1 MENTDEDQAVVSHS
15 QLTLIFTSFLLD
27 VIKNQPSSQFHEK
40 RVHACLLLFQILAGN
55 HDPKTPDL
63 TMTNNKAFPPIM
75 ETISISTQA
84 GKTTE
89 ASEAVFV

>member
-1 MENTDEDQAVVSHS
+1 MIE
-15 QLTLIFTSFLLD
+15 
-27 VIKNQPSSQFHEK
+27 NQPSSKFHEK
-40 RVHACLLLFQILAGN
+40 CVRALPCLLLFQILAGN

-89 ASEAVFV
+89 ASAAVFV